1 MSPVLKIDEQARGW
15 FVRLNGPDSSE
26 TDWLAFE
33 AWLTADDAH
42 RDAYDAVESL
52 WVSLDEVPASALPA
66 NEDFGPAP
74 LPLPVRRSRTRWL
87 YSAVGI
93 AATVALAVGVWP
105 MVSGSGVQVYQTTD
119 APRTVELADGSVIRM
134 NRHSDMS
141 VRLRDGRR
149 EVTLSDGEAAFDVAH
164 DASRPFVI
172 TAGDHSV
179 QVLGTAFNVINHDHR
194 FSVGVERGVVAVTPS
209 STRKVLRLTAGQRID
224 QQGAQQAVLSRVDP
238 NGVSAWRDG
247 VLVYRAAG
255 LDQVASDLSRY
266 LDKPVT
272 VSASGRDVRFTGVL
286 RVGDEAIMLEQLREL
301 APVEV
306 SRSPDRVEL
315 IGRGGH

>member
-1 MSPVLKIDEQARGW
+1 MNPVPDIDEQARGW
-15 FVRLNGPDSSE
+15 FVRLNGSDASE
-26 TDWLAFE
+26 ADWLAFE
-33 AWLTADDAH
+33 AWLEADAVH

-52 WVSLDEVPASALPA
+52 WASLDAIPASALPA
-66 NEDFGPAP
+66 NEDFGLA
-74 LPLPVRRSRTRWL
+74 PLPVRKRRTRWIWP
-87 YSAVGI
+87 AVGI

-105 MVSGSGVQVYQTTD
+105 MIFPGTQVYQTTTR
-119 APRTVELADGSVIRM
+119 PETVELADGSVIRM

-141 VRLRDGRR
+141 VRLRSDRR
-149 EVTLSDGEAAFDVAH
+149 EITLSDGEAAFDVAH

-179 QVLGTAFNVINHDHR
+179 QVLGTAFNVVNHDQR
-194 FSVGVERGVVAVTPS
+194 FSVSVERGVVAVIPARM
-209 STRKVLRLTAGQRID
+209 TRALRLTAGQRVD
-224 QQGAQQAVLSRVDP
+224 QLGARSAVLSRLDP
-238 NGVSAWRDG
+238 ARASAWRDG
-247 VLVYRAAG
+247 VLVYHTAP
-255 LDQVASDLSRY
+255 LDLVADDLSRY

-306 SRSPDRVEL
+306 SRSPDGVEL
-315 IGRGGH
+315 TGLGGR